1 MVGPRGSTSYTKR
14 GGMSGVQNSGR
25 ITKQSAAAAAAAV
38 VAAGP
43 SQHLAAAAGVPAM
56 GGLTRY
62 ATDADEAGGLGDA
75 MDLLSVRDAA
85 VMRYL
90 RYHEWIDLVV
100 GSAVPTHALVGF
112 PAKLSTIE
120 NELMSLYIRPLL
132 EQQKR
137 EAEKEEKAKET
148 EVLSSVGLSE
158 RAKILARLTEQL
170 RHGLD
175 ASADEIKQVET
186 EIKEKIGVSVVFKP
200 KFDVIKETTS
210 TSSNSDDQS
219 TLQQQQHQIQQK
231 QQQLSDQQPGVL
243 EQSHTGSQDL
253 DADEDSVMGNN
264 EFGFEYSEPDT
275 TFETTVPTDRGLNLG
290 DDGTNNSITV
300 GADHATVASTSNGS
314 LDFTTQSHQQSLD
327 TGLLGDDAGSEFI
340 SLGNDNSDPNN
351 DSVLN
356 LLDL

>member
-1 MVGPRGSTSYTKR
+1 
-14 GGMSGVQNSGR
+14 
-25 ITKQSAAAAAAAV
+25 
-38 VAAGP
+38 
-43 SQHLAAAAGVPAM
+43 M

-100 GSAVPTHALVGF
+100 GSAVPTHALVSF

-137 EAEKEEKAKET
+137 EAEKEEKAKEP
-148 EVLSSVGLSE
+148 EVVSSVGLSE
-158 RAKILARLTEQL
+158 RAKTLARLTEQL

-175 ASADEIKQVET
+175 ASADEIRQVET
-186 EIKEKIGVSVVFKP
+186 EIKEKIGASVVFKP
-200 KFDVIKETTS
+200 KFDVIKESIS
-210 TSSNSDDQS
+210 TNSDDQS
-219 TLQQQQHQIQQK
+219 TLQQQQHQIQHH
-231 QQQLSDQQPGVL
+231 QQQLSDQQSGVL
-243 EQSHTGSQDL
+243 DQSHTGSQAL
-253 DADEDSVMGNN
+253 DVDEDSVMGNN

-275 TFETTVPTDRGLNLG
+275 TFEATVPTDTGLNLG

-300 GADHATVASTSNGS
+300 GADHAAVTSTSNGS